1 MSPTGR
7 SEPSKTW
14 TRQVPAKRNLNK
26 NTHPK
31 HKKTLNLR
39 SGAPINA
46 IILGAAGRD
55 FHIFNVYF
63 KNNPKYRIVAFTA
76 AQIPGIANRRF
87 PKELSG
93 PNYPNGI
100 RIYPEE
106 KLPELISNY
115 NVEEVVLSYSDLSNE
130 EIMHKASSVLANGA
144 DFLLL
149 SPETTMLKSKKP
161 VVSICAVRTGAGKS
175 TVARKVSSMLRK
187 KGYEVIIVRHPMPY
201 GNLRRQIVQRFETY
215 EDLDRYEC
223 TIEERE
229 EYEPHLDNNFVVYAG
244 VDYEKILKE
253 AEKEA
258 DIILWDGGNNDLPFF
273 KPGLHIVVA
282 DPLRPG
288 HEMSYYHGEMN
299 VRMANIIIINKVRSA
314 DPEAVETV
322 NRNLKELNP
331 KAVIVKAA
339 SKILV
344 DKPELIEGKRVL
356 VIEDGPTVTHG
367 QMSFGAGTMA
377 AEKFG
382 AMEIVDPRPFALGS
396 LKGVYKEYPH
406 LKKIL
411 PSMGY
416 GKRQIKELEETINR
430 IDCDTVVFGNSTDL
444 RRVMKIDKPTVKVG
458 YALEEINGD
467 SLEKEL
473 GNFLKAFKP

>member
-1 MSPTGR
+1 MGKIS
-7 SEPSKTW
+7 
-14 TRQVPAKRNLNK
+14 
-26 NTHPK
+26 
-31 HKKTLNLR
+31 
-39 SGAPINA
+39 A
-46 IILGAAGRD
+46 IILGAAGRE
-55 FHIFNVYF
+55 FHNFNVYF

-76 AQIPGIANRRF
+76 AQIPGIANRIF

-93 PNYPNGI
+93 PNYPKGI
-100 RIYPEE
+100 KIYPEE
-106 KLPELISNY
+106 KLPQLIRNR
-115 NVEEVVLSYSDLSNE
+115 NVEQVVLSYSDLSND
-130 EIMHKASSVLANGA
+130 EIMHKASLVLANGA
-144 DFLLL
+144 NFVLM
-149 SPETTMLKSKKP
+149 SPETTMLKSQKP
-161 VVSICAVRTGAGKS
+161 VISICAVRTGAGKS
-175 TVARKVSSMLRK
+175 TVARKVSSTLRG

-201 GNLRRQIVQRFETY
+201 GNLRRQIVQRFETH

-273 KPGLHIVVA
+273 KPDLHIVVA

-288 HEMSYYHGEMN
+288 HEMSYYHGELN
-299 VRMANIIIINKVRSA
+299 VRMANIVIINKVRSA

-322 NRNLKELNP
+322 NKNLKELNP
-331 KAVIVKAA
+331 NAVIVKAA

-344 DKPELIEGKRVL
+344 DEPELIEGRRVL

-367 QMSFGAGTMA
+367 QMAFGAGTMA
-377 AEKFG
+377 AKEFG
-382 AMEIVDPRPFALGS
+382 AREIVDPRPFAVGS
-396 LKGVYKEYPH
+396 LKDIYKRYPH

-416 GKRQIKELEETINR
+416 GKKQIKELEETINR
-430 IDCDTVVFGNSTDL
+430 IDCDTVIFGNSIDL
-444 RRVMKIDKPTVKVG
+444 CRVMKIDKPTVRVG
-458 YALEEINGD
+458 YELEEINGA

-473 GNFLKAFKP
+473 DDFLKAFNP